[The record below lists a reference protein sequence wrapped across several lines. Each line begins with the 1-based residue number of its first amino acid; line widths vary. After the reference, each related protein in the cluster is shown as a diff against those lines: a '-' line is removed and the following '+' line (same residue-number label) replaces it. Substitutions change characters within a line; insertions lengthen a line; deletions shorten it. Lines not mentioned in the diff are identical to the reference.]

1 MLPLSAIAKTSAHAA
16 GSGSPSSIVERWIIS
31 YGNSPRLDTD
41 EFVAGYHADS
51 GFIRCRGIDNA
62 KLFWNA
68 ATIEWVCEQVNGHP
82 VLVLYDP
89 RTQQV
94 RLCARHTPADFDRQ
108 PTYNPSQE
116 LIDKIKST
124 AAFFFLAFLIFA
136 GPANAT
142 RSALWQNTPAQNLP
156 LPHVTLHV
164 APTDDPPHAGVLPI
178 ADKTA
183 TTAMVHITALAAPP
197 TSLFVMH
204 QDPVPRPKN
213 GTRIWLAETFVLG
226 GLYATDGVLTSRGL
240 NRTTPEGNALPRY
253 FLGANHTNG
262 RLAAYAGGLFAV
274 QAIALRYTERSRH
287 RWVRWAGRTWFSF
300 SVWDEGRAIRSWQ

>member
-1 MLPLSAIAKTSAHAA
+1 MLPLSAIANSSAHTA

-41 EFVAGYHADS
+41 EFVAGYHSDS

-68 ATIEWVCEQVNGHP
+68 ATIELVCQQVNGHP

-89 RTQQV
+89 RTRQV

-108 PTYNPSQE
+108 PTHNPSQE

-142 RSALWQNTPAQNLP
+142 RSPLWQNTPAQNLP

-164 APTDDPPHAGVLPI
+164 APADDDPPHAGVLPT
-178 ADKTA
+178 AYKTT

-213 GTRIWLAETFVLG
+213 ATRIWLAETFVLG
-226 GLYATDGVLTSRGL
+226 GLYASDATLTA
-240 NRTTPEGNALPRY
+240 NRATTTPEGHSFFY
-253 FLGANHTNG
+253 G
-262 RLAAYAGGLFAV
+262 RQPSPQRISLQIGGLFAL
-274 QAIALRYTERSRH
+274 QSLTLHFTEHSRH
-287 RWVRWAGRTWFSF
+287 KWIRWAGRAWFGF
-300 SVWDEGRAIRSWQ
+300 SVADETDGIRSWR